1 MQNQGKRIFA
11 LLLMLCMLV
20 GMLPLTALATETAEQ
35 SESSETQYLLYSE
48 DFESYTDKVELSA
61 GDNASGWTYS
71 KKSTNG
77 YAYIEN
83 GKLYFAGSKYD
94 VLYRTDG
101 MNWSNYTV
109 EADISYN
116 TDNAGWAALAY
127 NVHSDTKWQKASVST
142 TGSVGLNGYNGNWTN
157 NDSKLNKTTLTN
169 MGITNTAAKGQMRF
183 KISVKN
189 TSATLWIAQY
199 TDGVLG
205 NWSNGFTIN
214 NIYED
219 AQNGSI
225 GLMSSNGSLGSI
237 VVDNIKVYKQF
248 TVTYVA
254 DGVTVGTFQVAGG
267 ESVPSVPEVPEKE
280 GYTGAWDH
288 DGSNITADTVI
299 NAVYTAVET
308 PANTAKFVG
317 QQLSLGDDLDMNYHV
332 SIGSDLAQTAV
343 MKITVG
349 NNEPKEYPVSGMTVN
364 ENGNY
369 VFTVALAAAQMTDD
383 ITLSLADGETEVISK
398 TYTVRGY
405 AEEILA
411 GSYDAKTQAMVK
423 AMLNYGAAAQKYFQY
438 NDTNLANA
446 GYEMTDAAMPS
457 EVLEM
462 SMDGSVSGIRFYGA
476 SLVYTSKVAV
486 RFYFTGS
493 TEGITFNAGETA
505 YDVQEKSEGLYYVEI
520 AGINP
525 QDYAQNIEVAVS
537 NGSETM
543 TVGYSPMHYITR
555 MYNKASSGAEL
566 KALVQAMYGYYQA
579 AIVLKNVIYVDSAAG
594 SVTYDEIAGTITAD
608 GTGNTQTFLK
618 ASYIE
623 TYARNWKISGTIT
636 KNENKSLFFS
646 FGLKDA
652 SGKEQWFCVY
662 KDGLARQKGWN
673 WADTYYAPD
682 ETYVFTNRPSD
693 FFYNKTLQYGGEK
706 LHYELVLQDDVLKMY
721 FGNDQE
727 PTTLAWSLPL
737 TEELWGGFAVDTEYQ
752 IGFNSVDPCQFVN
765 AIDYVETNNDTDKFQ
780 IASTTGDITYDKTA
794 GTITAAGTGN
804 TQAFLKASA
813 TETYARNWKISGTIT
828 KNENKSLFFSFG
840 LKDANGK
847 EQWFC
852 VYKEGLA
859 RQKGWNWADTYYAPD
874 EAYVFTNRPSDF
886 FYNRTLTYGGEKLHY
901 ELVLQDDVLKMY
913 FGNDYE
919 PTTLAWSLPLTEELW
934 GGFAVDT
941 EYQIGFNS
949 VDPCQFV
956 NAIDYVET
964 NNDTDKFQ
972 IASTTGDI
980 TYDKTAGTITAAGTG
995 NTETFLKASATASY
1009 ARNWKV
1015 TGTITKAD
1023 VTKNLFFS
1031 FGLKDRNGKDQWFC
1045 IYGMKDAEGNNTIGL
1060 ARQRYY
1066 KWSDTQYAPDDV
1078 YVFRNNCADWF
1089 FYKTAY
1095 TGGDALTFVIEVE
1108 NDVLKAYFGNKYNEP
1123 TLAWSLPLT
1132 DAFWGGFAV
1141 DSEYLFGFNSVDPCQ
1156 FVISDITVETDNTAD
1171 ALYIAQKSDNITAD
1185 TLNGTLASNYDPAT
1199 TDATNTE
1206 VYFAAD
1212 GAGAYAK
1219 NWEMTG
1225 TVTKLEAK
1233 DNFYLSFGVRNAA
1246 GRSQWFCINN
1256 AGLSRQRYYNWADTY
1271 TTADGEHIF
1280 FNQAACSFYWK
1291 ESDVGSDKLYYKITL
1306 DGDILKVYFGSDF
1319 YAMHLAWSLPLT
1331 EDLWGDFVPGDAYQ
1345 LGITTVDP
1353 CAFTIT
1359 DIKVSTDN
1367 VVQNPAKLHK
1377 VENLQIRDPY
1387 ILVDDGIYYMYGTRS
1402 FGKLDVFTSTDLGV
1416 WTELEPAFQGGDEF
1430 WGNAAGTSEVEG
1442 KKAAYWAPEVFKYE
1456 GAYYMFA
1463 TFTKDEEAMNQ
1474 QAVVILKSDS
1484 PAGPFT
1490 VWSED
1495 TRGYKGA
1502 VTPAD
1507 HSCIDGTLYIE
1518 NGVPYMIYVHQHQCT
1533 NASCND
1539 GMGSM
1544 AYVQLSADLKTT
1556 VGEYIE
1562 CFDASDLDW
1571 ISTITGHAPSVTDG
1585 PEVYTAPDGQKY
1597 LLWSTHWD
1605 GDYCQIASKFD
1616 TLSESELFTAVVRK
1630 STKIFPDTS
1639 AGTDVEVDGGHGM
1652 IFTDLDGN
1660 DVLVL
1665 HGPNSGKERALFF
1678 DVTASASGISVAERT
1693 ISTPN
1698 TPTGTVTPKYY
1709 VSGTVENATAIV
1721 NEGQYVSKPT
1731 ATPTDMT
1738 LKASADQ
1745 EYAAN
1750 WEFSGTVTKGNTD
1763 KSLFF
1768 SFGVKDSTG
1777 KTQWFCVYKDGLA
1790 RQEKWN
1796 WADTYYAPDETYVFA
1811 NPASEHFY
1819 YKTAGL
1825 GGQKLDFTIKLEGD
1839 VLKAYFGNDQYEK
1852 TLAWELPLTEELWG
1866 GFAAG
1871 SSYQLC
1877 VHSVDACQFVISDM
1891 EISTSGY

>member
-20 GMLPLTALATETAEQ
+20 GMLPMAALATENEAAEL
-35 SESSETQYLLYSE
+35 SESSESQYLLYSE
-48 DFESYTDKVELSA
+48 DFESYTDKVELSN
-61 GDNASGWTYS
+61 GTNASGWTYS
-71 KKSTNG
+71 KKSANG

-101 MNWSNYTV
+101 LDWSNYTV

-116 TDNAGWAALAY
+116 TDNVGWAALAY

-142 TGSVGLNGYNGNWTN
+142 AGSVGLNGYNKNWTN
-157 NDSKLNKTTLTN
+157 NDAKLNKTTLEN
-169 MGITNTAAKGQMRF
+169 MGLATAAAKGQMRF

-189 TSATLWIAQY
+189 TSATLWIARY

-225 GLMSSNGSLGSI
+225 GFMTSNGSLGSI
-237 VVDNIKVYKQF
+237 VIDNIKVYKPF

-254 DGVTVGTFQVAGG
+254 DGVTVGTFEVNNG

-280 GYTGAWDH
+280 GYTGVWDH
-288 DGSNITADTVI
+288 DGTNITADTVI
-299 NAVYTAVET
+299 NAVYTAVDT
-308 PANTAKFVG
+308 PVPSIKFVG
-317 QQLSLGDDLDMNYHV
+317 QQLNLGDDLDMNYHV
-332 SIGSDLAQTAV
+332 SVDPAIAQTAV
-343 MKITVG
+343 MHITVG
-349 NNEPKEYPVSGMTVN
+349 NKEPKAYPISEMTAN
-364 ENGNY
+364 EDGSY
-369 VFTVALAAAQMTDD
+369 VFTVALAAAQMTDN
-383 ITLSLADGETEVISK
+383 ITLSLVDGETEVVSK

-405 AEEILA
+405 AEEILT
-411 GSYDAKTQAMVK
+411 GSYDAKTKAMVK
-423 AMLNYGAAAQKYFQY
+423 AMLNYGAAAQKYFEY
-438 NDTNLANA
+438 NDTNPANT
-446 GYEMTDAAMPS
+446 GYEITDAAKPS
-457 EVLEM
+457 EELEI
-462 SMDGSVSGIRFYGA
+462 SMDGSVSSVRFYGA

-486 RFYFTGS
+486 RFYFCGS
-493 TEGITFNAGETA
+493 TEGITFQVGETS
-505 YDVQEKSEGLYYVEI
+505 YDAQSKNELHYVEI
-520 AGINP
+520 PDINP
-525 QDYAQNIEVAVS
+525 QDYDEVIEIVVS
-537 NGSETM
+537 NGTDSM

-555 MYNKASSGAEL
+555 MYNKTSSSAEL
-566 KALVQAMYGYYQA
+566 KALVQAMYGYHQA
-579 AIVLKNVIYVDSAAG
+579 AIVLKNVIYVDSTTG
-594 SVTYDEIAGTITAD
+594 SVTYDENAGTITAA
-608 GTGNTQTFLK
+608 GTDNTQVFLK
-618 ASYIE
+618 ASYTE

-636 KNENKSLFFS
+636 KNENKNLFFS
-646 FGLKDA
+646 FGLKNA
-652 SGKEQWFCVY
+652 EGKEQWFCVY

-682 ETYVFTNRPSD
+682 DVYVFTNRPAD
-693 FFYNKTLQYGGEK
+693 FFYNKTLTYGGDKLHYELVLHDDVLKMYFGNDQEPTTLAWSLPLTEQLWGGFAVDTEYQIGFNSVDPCQFINAIDFAETNNDADKFQISSNTSNITYDKTAGTITASGTGNTETFLKASVTETYARNWKVSGTITKNENKNLFFSFGLKDQNGKTQWFCVYKDGLARQNTWNWADTYYAPDEQYVFTNRPADFFYNKTLTYGGDK

-737 TEELWGGFAVDTEYQ
+737 TEALWGGFAVDTAYQ
-752 IGFNSVDPCQFVN
+752 VGFYSVDPCQFVN
-765 AIDYVETNNDTDKFQ
+765 AIDFVETNNDTDRFQ

-813 TETYARNWKISGTIT
+813 TESYARNWTVSGRITKADIT
-828 KNENKSLFFSFG
+828 KNLFFSFG
-840 LKDANGK
+840 LKDENGK

-852 VYKEGLA
+852 IYGKKNADGVNEIGLA
-859 RQKGWNWADTYYAPD
+859 RQKGWNWADTFYASD
-874 EAYVFTNRPSDF
+874 EVYVFTNS
-886 FYNRTLTYGGEKLHY
+886 
-901 ELVLQDDVLKMY
+901 
-913 FGNDYE
+913 
-919 PTTLAWSLPLTEELW
+919 
-934 GGFAVDT
+934 
-941 EYQIGFNS
+941 
-949 VDPCQFV
+949 
-956 NAIDYVET
+956 
-964 NNDTDKFQ
+964 
-972 IASTTGDI
+972 
-980 TYDKTAGTITAAGTG
+980 
-995 NTETFLKASATASY
+995 
-1009 ARNWKV
+1009 
-1015 TGTITKAD
+1015 
-1023 VTKNLFFS
+1023 
-1031 FGLKDRNGKDQWFC
+1031 
-1045 IYGMKDAEGNNTIGL
+1045 
-1060 ARQRYY
+1060 
-1066 KWSDTQYAPDDV
+1066 
-1078 YVFRNNCADWF
+1078 CADWF

-1095 TGGDALTFVIEVE
+1095 TGGDVLDFTLELQD
-1108 NDVLKAYFGNKYNEP
+1108 DVLKAYFGNKYNEK
-1123 TLAWSLPLT
+1123 TLAWQLPVT

-1141 DSEYLFGFNSVDPCQ
+1141 DSQYQIGFNSVDPCQ
-1156 FVISDITVETDNTAD
+1156 FVISDITVENDNTAD
-1171 ALYIAQKSDNITAD
+1171 AIYIAQKSDNITAD
-1185 TLNGTLASNYDPAT
+1185 TVNGTLASNYDPAT

-1219 NWEMTG
+1219 TWQMSG

-1246 GRSQWFCINN
+1246 GRSQWFCIND

-1271 TTADGEHIF
+1271 TTADGEHVF

-1291 ESDVGSDKLYYKITL
+1291 ESDCGSDKLYYKITL
-1306 DGDILKVYFGSDF
+1306 DGDILKVYFGSD
-1319 YAMHLAWSLPLT
+1319 YNAMHLAWNLPLT

-1353 CAFTIT
+1353 CAFEIT
-1359 DIKVSTDN
+1359 GIKVSASN

-1387 ILVDDGIYYMYGTRS
+1387 ILVDDGTYYMYGTRS
-1402 FGKLDVFTSTDLGV
+1402 FGELDVFTSTDLGV
-1416 WTELEPAFQGGDEF
+1416 WTELAPAFAGGDEF
-1430 WGNAAGTSEVEG
+1430 WGNAAGSSEVEG
-1442 KKAAYWAPEVFKYE
+1442 KLAAYWAPEVFKYE

-1474 QAVVILKSDS
+1474 QAVVILKADS
-1484 PAGPFT
+1484 PEGPFT

-1518 NGVPYMIYVHQHQCT
+1518 NGVPYMIYVHQHQCK
-1533 NASCND
+1533 NEACSD

-1544 AYVQLSADLKTT
+1544 AYVQLSADLKST

-1571 ISTITGHAPSVTDG
+1571 ISTITGHAPTVTDG

-1605 GDYCQIASKFD
+1605 GDYCQIASKFT

-1630 STKIFPDTS
+1630 STKIFPE
-1639 AGTDVEVDGGHGM
+1639 GTDVELDGGHGM
-1652 IFTDLDGN
+1652 IFKDLNGN

-1665 HGPNSGKERALFF
+1665 HSPNSGKERATFF
-1678 DVTASASGISVAERT
+1678 DVTASASGISVAQRT
-1693 ISTPN
+1693 IATPN
-1698 TPTGTVTPKYY
+1698 APTAEEAKPKYY
-1709 VSGTVENATAIV
+1709 VSAAPTNAAAITE
-1721 NEGQYVSKPT
+1721 EGQYVSSST
-1731 ATPTDMT
+1731 ASKTQVI
-1738 LKASADQ
+1738 LKAAADK
-1745 EYAAN
+1745 ECASN
-1750 WEFSGTVTKGNTD
+1750 WEYSGTITKGNTSN
-1763 KSLFF
+1763 SLFF
-1768 SFGVKDSTG
+1768 SFGVMDQNG
-1777 KTQWFCVYKDGLA
+1777 KTQWFCVYKKGLA
-1790 RQEKWN
+1790 RQNVWN
-1796 WADTYYAPDETYVFA
+1796 WADTQYDIDDTYVFA
-1811 NPASEHFY
+1811 NSASEHFY

-1825 GGQKLDFTIKLEGD
+1825 GGQKLDFTIKLEND

-1852 TLAWELPLTEELWG
+1852 TLAWQLPLTEELWG

-1877 VHSVDACQFVISDM
+1877 MYSVDPCQFVISDM
-1891 EISTSGY
+1891 EVITSGY